1 MKLPELS
8 PSQERRGTLTHIG
21 ADQPK
26 RCGVWVEQ
34 RHSRGDSSGQRRM
47 IKVLLLRLACPL
59 QAETV
64 PVTRALWCLGG
75 AASQPGG
82 QFRPAPNDQGTLAS
96 IDLLASGRNRP
107 HSAAETV
114 PFIGIFA

>member
-8 PSQERRGTLTHIG
+8 PSQERRG
-21 ADQPK
+21 AWAK
-26 RCGVWVEQ
+26 Q

-47 IKVLLLRLACPL
+47 IKVLLLRLAFSL

-64 PVTRALWCLGG
+64 PVTRALWCLVK

-82 QFRPAPNDQGTLAS
+82 QFRPAPNDQGTFAL
-96 IDLLASGRNRP
+96 IVRP
-107 HSAAETV
+107 LQAETV
-114 PFIGIFA
+114 PVLRQKTAPLMVYSQNL